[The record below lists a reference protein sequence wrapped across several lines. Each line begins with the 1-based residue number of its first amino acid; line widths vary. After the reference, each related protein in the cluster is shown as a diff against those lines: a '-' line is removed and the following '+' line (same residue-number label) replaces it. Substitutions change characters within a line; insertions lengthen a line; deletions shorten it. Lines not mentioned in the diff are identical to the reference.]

1 MITEVYIRDNKKAP
15 IRYLSTL
22 DNFKN
27 GTKYEFKEGVNI
39 IVGENGS
46 GKTTLLNLIRAYL
59 LVDEKECDKGLYNC
73 NISKL
78 FHTLNGESML
88 DGVDVY
94 ADYERNTFRLCHA
107 SEISED
113 GVMKDFNSFG
123 TYVTQKHASTGESV
137 HIALSSLF
145 DMMFSANA
153 KLKYD
158 YSKLGDM
165 YPMYIEYISKHKV
178 QGNEWTIIM
187 DEPDRNL
194 DIDKIDEV
202 LGILSFHKEQT
213 QIISVVHNPLL
224 IYALSKNKE
233 VNIIELTDG
242 YVNRVCRKVENI
254 VHNKKN
260 R

>member
-59 LVDEKECDKGLYNC
+59 LVDEKECDKGSYNC
-73 NISKL
+73 NINKL
-78 FHTLNGESML
+78 FHTFNGEGML
-88 DGVDVY
+88 DGIDVY
-94 ADYERNTFRLCHA
+94 ADYEHNTFRLCYA
-107 SEISED
+107 SEISKDRE
-113 GVMKDFNSFG
+113 MKDFNSFD
-123 TYVTQKHASTGESV
+123 TYVTQKHSSTGEGV
-137 HIALSSLF
+137 TIALYSLF

-165 YPMYIEYISKHKV
+165 YPMYIEYISKHKI
-178 QGNEWTIIM
+178 QGSEWTIIM

-242 YVNRVCRKVENI
+242 YVNRVCRKIENI
-254 VHNKKN
+254 IK
-260 R
+260 

>member
-1 MITEVYIRDNKKAP
+1 MVTEVYIRDNENTP
-15 IRYLSTL
+15 ITYLSNL

-27 GTKYEFKEGVNI
+27 GTRYEFKEGVNV

-59 LVDEKECDKGLYNC
+59 LIGDKECDKGIYNS
-73 NISKL
+73 NINKL
-78 FHTLNGESML
+78 FRTYNGERML

-107 SEISED
+107 SEISND
-113 GVMKDFNSFG
+113 GAMKDFNSFG
-123 TYVTQKHASTGESV
+123 TFVSQKRSSTGESV
-137 HIALSSLF
+137 NIALNSLF

-153 KLKYD
+153 RLKYD
-158 YSKLGDM
+158 YGKLGDM
-165 YPMYIEYISKHKV
+165 YPMYVEYVSKHKIK
-178 QGNEWTIIM
+178 GNEWTIIM

-194 DIDKIDEV
+194 DIEHIDEI
-202 LGILSFHKEQT
+202 LEILSFHKEQT

-224 IYALSKNKE
+224 IYSLSKNKE

-242 YVNRVCRKVENI
+242 YVNKVCSKINNI
-254 VHNKKN
+254 IIND
-260 R
+260 

>member
-1 MITEVYIRDNKKAP
+1 MITEVYIRDNENAP
-15 IRYLSTL
+15 IRYLSSL

-27 GTKYEFKEGVNI
+27 GTKYEFKEGVNV

-59 LVDEKECDKGLYNC
+59 LIDEKECDKGVYNC
-73 NISKL
+73 NINKL
-78 FHTLNGESML
+78 FRTYNSERML

-94 ADYERNTFRLCHA
+94 ADYERNTFRLCHL

-113 GVMKDFNSFG
+113 GAMKDFNSFG
-123 TYVTQKHASTGESV
+123 TYATQKMSSTGESV
-137 HIALSSLF
+137 HIALYSLF

-165 YPMYIEYISKHKV
+165 YPMYTEYVSKHKT

-194 DIDKIDEV
+194 DIEHIDEI

-224 IYALSKNKE
+224 TYSLSKNKG

-242 YVNRVCRKVENI
+242 YVNRVCSKIENVI
-254 VHNKKN
+254 KF
-260 R
+260 

>member
-1 MITEVYIRDNKKAP
+1 MITEVYIRDNKNTP
-15 IRYLSTL
+15 ITYLSKL

-27 GTKYEFKEGVNI
+27 GTKYEFKEGVNV
-39 IVGENGS
+39 IVGENGC

-59 LVDEKECDKGLYNC
+59 LIDDKDCDKGLYNS
-73 NISKL
+73 NINKL
-78 FHTLNGESML
+78 FRSYNNKDEML

-113 GVMKDFNSFG
+113 GMMKDFNSFG
-123 TYVTQKHASTGESV
+123 TYFTQKHSSTGESV
-137 HIALSSLF
+137 NIALTSLF
-145 DMMFSANA
+145 NMMFSANA

-158 YSKLGDM
+158 YGKLGDM
-165 YPMYIEYISKHKV
+165 YPMYVEYVGKHKIK
-178 QGNEWTIIM
+178 GNEWTIIM

-194 DIDKIDEV
+194 DIEHIDEI

-224 IYALSKNKE
+224 IYSLSKNKE
-233 VNIIELTDG
+233 VNMIELTDG
-242 YVNRVCRKVENI
+242 YVNKVCSKIENI
-254 VHNKKN
+254 INN
-260 R
+260 N

>member
-1 MITEVYIRDNKKAP
+1 MITEVYIIDNEKAP

-27 GTKYEFKEGVNI
+27 GTKYKFKEGLNI

-59 LVDEKECDKGLYNC
+59 LIDEKECDKGIYNC

-78 FHTLNGESML
+78 FHALNGESML

-94 ADYERNTFRLCHA
+94 ADYDRNTFRLCHL

-113 GVMKDFNSFG
+113 GAMKDFNSFG
-123 TYVTQKHASTGESV
+123 TYMTQKHSSTGESV

-158 YSKLGDM
+158 YGKLGDM
-165 YPMYIEYISKHKV
+165 YPMYTEYVSKHKI

-194 DIDKIDEV
+194 DIDKTDEI
-202 LGILSFHKEQT
+202 LGVLSFHKEQT

-233 VNIIELTDG
+233 VNMIELTDG
-242 YVNRVCRKVENI
+242 YVNRVRRKVENI
-254 VHNKKN
+254 VHNKN

>member
-1 MITEVYIRDNKKAP
+1 MITEVYIRDNEKAP

-27 GTKYEFKEGVNI
+27 GTKYEFKKGVNI

-59 LVDEKECDKGLYNC
+59 LIDDKECDKGLYNC
-73 NISKL
+73 NINKL
-78 FHTLNGESML
+78 FRTFNGESML

-107 SEISED
+107 SEISKD
-113 GVMKDFNSFG
+113 GAMKDFNSFG
-123 TYVTQKHASTGESV
+123 TYGTQKQSSTGESV
-137 HIALSSLF
+137 HIALYSLF

-165 YPMYIEYISKHKV
+165 YPMYIEYISKHKI
-178 QGNEWTIIM
+178 QGSEWTIIM

-224 IYALSKNKE
+224 IYTLSKNKE

-242 YVNRVCRKVENI
+242 YVNRVCSKVESLI
-254 VHNKKN
+254 KF
-260 R
+260 

>member
-1 MITEVYIRDNKKAP
+1 MITEVYIIDNEKAP

-27 GTKYEFKEGVNI
+27 GTKYKFKEGLNI

-59 LVDEKECDKGLYNC
+59 LVDEKECDKGMYNY

-78 FHTLNGESML
+78 FRSLNGESML

-94 ADYERNTFRLCHA
+94 ADYDRNTFRLCHL
-107 SEISED
+107 SETSED
-113 GVMKDFNSFG
+113 GAMKDFNSFG
-123 TYVTQKHASTGESV
+123 TYAAQKMSSTGESV

-165 YPMYIEYISKHKV
+165 YPMYTEYISKHKI

-194 DIDKIDEV
+194 DIDKIDEI
-202 LGILSFHKEQT
+202 LGVLSFHKEQT

-242 YVNRVCRKVENI
+242 YVNRVCRKIEDI
-254 VHNKKN
+254 IKL
-260 R
+260 

>member
-1 MITEVYIRDNKKAP
+1 MITEIYIRDNENTP
-15 IRYLSTL
+15 ITYLPKL
-22 DNFKN
+22 DKFKN
-27 GTKYEFKEGVNI
+27 GTKYEFKEGVNV

-59 LVDEKECDKGLYNC
+59 LVDDKECDKGNYNC
-73 NISKL
+73 NINKL
-78 FHTLNGESML
+78 FRSFYNEKSML

-107 SEISED
+107 NEISDD

-123 TYVTQKHASTGESV
+123 TYVTQKHSSTGESV
-137 HIALSSLF
+137 NIALTSLF
-145 DMMFSANA
+145 NMMFSANA

-158 YSKLGDM
+158 YGKLADM
-165 YPMYIEYISKHKV
+165 YPMYVEYVSKHKIK
-178 QGNEWTIIM
+178 GNEWTIIM

-194 DIDKIDEV
+194 DIEHIDEI
-202 LGILSFHKEQT
+202 LEILSFHKEQT

-224 IYALSKNKE
+224 IYSLSKNKE

-242 YVNRVCRKVENI
+242 YVNRVCSKIESI
-254 VHNKKN
+254 IIK
-260 R
+260 

>member
-1 MITEVYIRDNKKAP
+1 MITEVYIRDNENTP
-15 IRYLSTL
+15 IAYLPNL
-22 DNFKN
+22 DKFKN
-27 GTKYEFKEGVNI
+27 GTKYEFKEGVNV
-39 IVGENGS
+39 IVGENGC

-59 LVDEKECDKGLYNC
+59 LIGEKDCDKGVYNS

-78 FHTLNGESML
+78 FRTYNGVRML

-107 SEISED
+107 SEISND

-137 HIALSSLF
+137 NIALNSLF
-145 DMMFSANA
+145 NMMFSANA

-158 YSKLGDM
+158 YGKLGDM
-165 YPMYIEYISKHKV
+165 YPMYVEYIDKHKIK
-178 QGNEWTIIM
+178 GNEWTIIM

-194 DIDKIDEV
+194 DIERIDEI
-202 LGILSFHKEQT
+202 LEILSFHKEQV

-224 IYALSKNKE
+224 IYSLSKNKE

-242 YVNRVCRKVENI
+242 YVNRVRSKIDNI
-254 VHNKKN
+254 IINN
-260 R
+260 